1 MNNGIKL
8 KVTSLLKINN
18 LSQLILLQKKSK
30 LNIQD
35 LFIQTKKTF
44 AYFNNIY
51 SKIKTKNNQ
60 L

>member
-35 LFIQTKKTF
+35 LFI
-44 AYFNNIY
+44 
-51 SKIKTKNNQ
+51 
-60 L
+60 